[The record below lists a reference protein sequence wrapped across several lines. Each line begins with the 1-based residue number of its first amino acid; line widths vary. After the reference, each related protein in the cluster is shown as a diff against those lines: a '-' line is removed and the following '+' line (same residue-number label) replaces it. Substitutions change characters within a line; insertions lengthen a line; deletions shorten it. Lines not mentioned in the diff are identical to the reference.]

1 MVETNIINLDNFIL
15 VLFSFEQNLVRKET
29 QADIARQTFKLF
41 DQDGNNFISTQSL
54 KPLLEK
60 LNLVS
65 DDE

>member
-1 MVETNIINLDNFIL
+1 MYCLIVA
-15 VLFSFEQNLVRKET
+15 VLFSFDQNLVSKET
-29 QADIARQTFKLF
+29 QADIARRTFKLF

-60 LNLVS
+60 LDLVS

>member
-1 MVETNIINLDNFIL
+1 M
-15 VLFSFEQNLVRKET
+15 LFSFEQNLVSKET
-29 QADIARQTFKLF
+29 QADIARRTFKLF
-41 DQDGNNFISTQSL
+41 DQDGNNFISSQSL